1 MIDKTPIPGL
11 DMNNT
16 EAKAQINNFWNY
28 LDELAAN
35 NPEEYKKFIQTQ
47 MQKGISMAA
56 QAKKEATNTSTNV
69 NNNINNNNTED
80 YLNEIA
86 SKNILTKKEFQV
98 FPFMCLSF
106 KPTKIIKKNLEENQN
121 ENNDIILRDVKQEI
135 QNEIKEIDTIKF
147 SNSFL
152 DCAFQSPVIQDR
164 KIYLNIVYSEDF
176 YPPTDEKGNFK
187 RG

>member
-56 QAKKEATNTSTNV
+56 QAKKEANNNSTTDSNNV
-69 NNNINNNNTED
+69 INNNIDDN
-80 YLNEIA
+80 
-86 SKNILTKKEFQV
+86 
-98 FPFMCLSF
+98 
-106 KPTKIIKKNLEENQN
+106 
-121 ENNDIILRDVKQEI
+121 
-135 QNEIKEIDTIKF
+135 
-147 SNSFL
+147 
-152 DCAFQSPVIQDR
+152 
-164 KIYLNIVYSEDF
+164 
-176 YPPTDEKGNFK
+176 
-187 RG
+187 